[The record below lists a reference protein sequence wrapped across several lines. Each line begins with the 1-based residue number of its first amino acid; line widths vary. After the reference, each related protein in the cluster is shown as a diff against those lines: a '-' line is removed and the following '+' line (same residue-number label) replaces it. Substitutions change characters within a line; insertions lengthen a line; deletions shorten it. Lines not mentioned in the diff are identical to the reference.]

1 MGFTMSDSIKF
12 SAALRLAQYDL
23 LKSDGLFTILGQG
36 VWSPFYVGSTLDGLE
51 KEFGRNRVIDTPVAE
66 NAVTAAALGAAIMG
80 NPTLVIH
87 PRMDFMILASDPL
100 VNSAAKWRYSLN
112 FQSPIPLT
120 IRAIINRGGEQGAQH
135 SQALQSWYSHI
146 PGLRVVMPSCPSD
159 AYRLLVQ
166 SVKSPDP
173 VLFIED
179 RWSYDTEEVF
189 EPSLDLPPLSN
200 ELPKVVLE
208 GNQITLVASGYT
220 VTVAKAISN
229 ILGTHGV
236 SAEVVDIRVLNPFDS
251 TVILNSIKKTKN
263 LAVIDGGWKSFGAS
277 AEIIAT
283 VSESGYRLL
292 SPPMRFSIASSPAPT
307 SSQLEKLY
315 YWDEK
320 QIAASILGKLDQ
332 SN

>member
-1 MGFTMSDSIKF
+1 MSNPIKF

-23 LKSDGLFTILGQG
+23 LKSDDSFTILGQG

-112 FQSPIPLT
+112 FQTPIPLT

-135 SQALQSWYSHI
+135 SQALQSWFSHV
-146 PGLRVVMPSCPSD
+146 PGLRVVMPSSPRD
-159 AYRLLVQ
+159 AYQLLVQ
-166 SVKSPDP
+166 SIQSPDP

-189 EPSLDLPPLSN
+189 EASINLPPLA
-200 ELPKVVLE
+200 EEGPKTVVE
-208 GNQITLVASGYT
+208 GNQITLVGSGYT
-220 VTVAKAISN
+220 TDVAKKIASRLVP
-229 ILGTHGV
+229 LGI
-236 SAEVVDIRVLNPFDS
+236 SAEVIDLRVLNPFDTTLIAES
-251 TVILNSIKKTKN
+251 VRKTGN
-263 LAVIDGGWKSFGAS
+263 LIVIDGGWKQFGIGS
-277 AEIIAT
+277 EIIASL
-283 VSESGYRLL
+283 SEIGVQFKSQ
-292 SPPMRFSIASSPAPT
+292 PKRFSIASSPAPT
-307 SSQLEKLY
+307 SKILEQAY
-315 YWDEK
+315 YLDED
-320 QIAASILGKLDQ
+320 SILDAAVQSVGKE
-332 SN
+332 N